1 MTQPRTLDELKQ
13 RIQEEIR
20 GIPAEMLQQAMGN
33 LNGRLNECTR
43 TGGRHLQEVIF
54 RH

>member
-1 MTQPRTLDELKQ
+1 MDEVKQ

-20 GIPAEMLQQAMGN
+20 GIPAEMLQRAMGK
-33 LNGRLNECTR
+33 LNGRLKECIR
-43 TGGRHLQEVIF
+43 REGRYLQDVIF